1 MRRVVVTGLGTINP
15 LGNNVESSW
24 NSLINS
30 KSGISK
36 ISKFEVNNYP
46 CKIAGSIDD
55 SNINEKIVSSRD
67 QRKIDRFITLGLI
80 AASEAINDSGFV
92 SDNKNS
98 HRSGVMVGSG
108 IGGLDTI
115 YKNSSI
121 LDNQGIRKISPFFI
135 PSSLINLLSG
145 HISIKY
151 NLKGPNSSP
160 VTACATGSHAIGD
173 SFTIIKN
180 NKADLM
186 VCGGAEA
193 AICPLGISGF
203 SAARALCDT
212 FNDQPEKGS
221 RPWDKDRSGFV
232 MGEGAGVLILEE
244 LEHAKKRNAKI
255 YGEVK
260 GYGMSGDAFHI
271 TKPSEDGNGGYRAM
285 EMALNESQLNSD
297 DIEYVNAHGTS
308 TPVGDKIELNAVEKL
323 FKSNKKMFMSSNK
336 SSIGHLLGA
345 AGAVEAVFSLKTI
358 QTKTLPPTLN
368 LDNPDTETSI
378 NLVPHQAITKDV
390 KNVISNS
397 FGFGGT
403 NASLIFGH

>member
-15 LGNNVESSW
+15 LGKNVSTSW

-36 ISKFEVNNYP
+36 ITKFEVDNFP
-46 CKIAGSIDD
+46 CKIAGLIDD
-55 SNINEKIVSSRD
+55 SEINCEIVSIRD

-80 AASEAINDSGFV
+80 AAAEAIKDSGF
-92 SDNKNS
+92 SSTDES
-98 HRSGVMVGSG
+98 SIRSGVMVGSG

-145 HISIKY
+145 HISILY

-160 VTACATGSHAIGD
+160 VTACATGTHAIGD

-232 MGEGAGVLILEE
+232 MGEGAGVLVLEE
-244 LEHAKKRNAKI
+244 LSHAQKRNAKI

-285 EMALNESQLNSD
+285 KMALEESQLNPD
-297 DIEYVNAHGTS
+297 QIEYVNAHGTS
-308 TPVGDKIELNAVEKL
+308 TQVGDMIELSAVERL
-323 FKSNKKMFMSSNK
+323 FGNNKNLFMSSNK
-336 SSIGHLLGA
+336 SAIGHLLGA
-345 AGAVEAVFSLKTI
+345 AGAVEAVFSLMSMQKKI
-358 QTKTLPPTLN
+358 LPPTLN
-368 LDNPDTETSI
+368 LENPDTKSNI
-378 NLVPHQAITKDV
+378 NLIPHISITKPV

-403 NASLIFGH
+403 NASLIFGL

>member
-30 KSGISK
+30 KSGIST
-36 ISKFEVNNYP
+36 ITKFQVDNYP

-55 SNINEKIVSSRD
+55 SDINNEIVTDRD

-80 AASEAINDSGFV
+80 AAEEAIKDSGFV
-92 SDNKNS
+92 SGEDS
-98 HRSGVMVGSG
+98 SLRSGVMVGSG

-160 VTACATGSHAIGD
+160 VTACATGTHAIGD

-212 FNDQPEKGS
+212 FNKSPEKGS

-232 MGEGAGVLILEE
+232 MGEGAGVLVLEE
-244 LEHAKKRNAKI
+244 YEHAKRRNAKI

-271 TKPSEDGNGGYRAM
+271 TKPSEDGSGGYRAM
-285 EMALNESQLNSD
+285 EMALQESMLNSD
-297 DIEYVNAHGTS
+297 EIEYVTAHGTS
-308 TPVGDKIELNAVEKL
+308 TPVGDLIELSAVEKL
-323 FKSNKKMFMSSNK
+323 FRSNKNLFMSSNK
-336 SSIGHLLGA
+336 SAIGHLLGA
-345 AGAVEAVFSLKTI
+345 AGAVESVFSF
-358 QTKTLPPTLN
+358 KTLETNIIPPTLN
-368 LDNPDTETSI
+368 LDNPSINTSI
-378 NLVPHQAITKDV
+378 NLIPHESVSEKVSNI
-390 KNVISNS
+390 ISNS

-403 NASLIFGH
+403 NASLIFGN

>member
-15 LGNNVESSW
+15 LGNTVDTSW

-30 KSGISK
+30 NSGISK
-36 ISKFEVNNYP
+36 ITNFEVDSYP
-46 CKIAGSIDD
+46 CKIAGSVDD
-55 SNINEKIVSSRD
+55 SKINDEIVNPRE

-80 AASEAINDSGFV
+80 AAAEAIKDSGFV
-92 SDNKNS
+92 SENES
-98 HRSGVMVGSG
+98 SFRSGVMVGSG

-115 YKNSSI
+115 YRNSSI

-160 VTACATGSHAIGD
+160 VTACATGTHAIGD

-212 FNDQPEKGS
+212 FNEYPENGS
-221 RPWDKDRSGFV
+221 RPWDRDRSGFV
-232 MGEGAGVLILEE
+232 MGEGAGVLVLEE
-244 LEHAKKRNAKI
+244 YEHAKKRSAKI

-271 TKPSEDGNGGYRAM
+271 TKPSEDGNGGFRAM
-285 EMALNESQLNSD
+285 EMALQESQLNSD
-297 DIEYVNAHGTS
+297 DIKYVNAHGTS
-308 TPVGDKIELNAVEKL
+308 TPVGDMIELTAVEKL
-323 FKSNKKMFMSSNK
+323 FAQNKNLFMSSNK
-336 SSIGHLLGA
+336 SAIGHLLGA
-345 AGAVEAVFSLKTI
+345 AGAVEAVFSFKSLETNI
-358 QTKTLPPTLN
+358 LPPTLN
-368 LDNPDTETSI
+368 LDNPSTDTPI
-378 NLVPHQAITKDV
+378 NLIPHESISENIS
-390 KNVISNS
+390 NVISNS

-403 NASLIFGH
+403 NASLIFGN

>member
-15 LGNNVESSW
+15 LGNSVNSSW
-24 NSLINS
+24 ENLISS
-30 KSGISK
+30 KSGITK
-36 ISKFEVNNYP
+36 ITSFEVDNYP
-46 CKIAGSIDD
+46 CKIAGSIDESFID
-55 SNINEKIVSSRD
+55 EKIVSSRD

-80 AASEAINDSGFV
+80 AAEEAIRDSGFV
-92 SDNKNS
+92 SEGNYS
-98 HRSGVMVGSG
+98 LRSGVMVGSG

-115 YKNSSI
+115 YKNASI

-145 HISIKY
+145 HISIRY

-160 VTACATGSHAIGD
+160 VTACATGTHAIGD
-173 SFTIIKN
+173 SFTLIKN

-212 FNDQPEKGS
+212 FNDYPEKGS

-232 MGEGAGVLILEE
+232 MGEGAGVLVLEE
-244 LEHAKKRNAKI
+244 LECAKNRNAKI

-260 GYGMSGDAFHI
+260 GYGMSGDAYHI
-271 TKPSEDGNGGYRAM
+271 TKPSEDGNGGFRAM
-285 EMALNESQLNSD
+285 EMALKESMLNSEE
-297 DIEYVNAHGTS
+297 IGYVNAHGTS
-308 TPVGDKIELNAVEKL
+308 TQVGDMIELSAVEKL
-323 FKSNKKMFMSSNK
+323 FSTNKNLFMSSNK
-336 SSIGHLLGA
+336 SAIGHLLGA
-345 AGAVEAVFSLKTI
+345 AGAVESVFSFKSLDTGV
-358 QTKTLPPTLN
+358 LPPTLN
-368 LDNPDTETSI
+368 LDNPSTNSKI
-378 NLVPHQAITKDV
+378 NLIPHEAISEKVT
-390 KNVISNS
+390 NIISNS

-403 NASLIFGH
+403 NASLIFGN

>member
-30 KSGISK
+30 KSGISN
-36 ISKFEVNNYP
+36 ISKFDVDNYP

-55 SNINEKIVSSRD
+55 SKIKEEIVSTRD

-80 AASEAINDSGFV
+80 AAAEAMNDSGFV
-92 SDNKNS
+92 SDGENS
-98 HRSGVMVGSG
+98 FRSGVMVGSG

-115 YKNSSI
+115 YRNSSI

-160 VTACATGSHAIGD
+160 VTACATGTHAIGD

-212 FNDQPEKGS
+212 FNENPKKGS

-232 MGEGAGVLILEE
+232 MGEGAGVLVLEE
-244 LEHAKKRNAKI
+244 LEHAKQRNAKI

-285 EMALNESQLNSD
+285 EMALKESQLNSE

-308 TPVGDKIELNAVEKL
+308 TQLGDTIELNAVEKL
-323 FKSNKKMFMSSNK
+323 FQSNKNLYMSSNK
-336 SSIGHLLGA
+336 SAIGHLLGA
-345 AGAVEAVFSLKTI
+345 AGAVEAVFSFKSL
-358 QTKTLPPTLN
+358 QSKTLPPTLN
-368 LDNPDTETSI
+368 LDNLDTNTSI
-378 NLVPHQAITKDV
+378 NLIPHESISKPV
-390 KNVISNS
+390 KNIISNS

-403 NASLIFGH
+403 NASLIFGY

>member
-1 MRRVVVTGLGTINP
+1 MRRVVVTGIGTINP

-24 NSLINS
+24 NSLISS

-36 ISKFEVNNYP
+36 IKKFDVDNYP
-46 CKIAGSIDD
+46 CKIAGSIED
-55 SNINEKIVSSRD
+55 SDINEEIVTIRD
-67 QRKIDRFITLGLI
+67 QRKVDRFITLGLI
-80 AASEAINDSGFV
+80 AADEAIRDSGFI
-92 SDNKNS
+92 SEDQTS
-98 HRSGVMVGSG
+98 YRSGVMVGSG

-115 YKNSSI
+115 YRNSSI
-121 LDNQGIRKISPFFI
+121 LNNQGIRKISPFFI

-160 VTACATGSHAIGD
+160 VTACATGTHAIGD

-212 FNDQPEKGS
+212 FNDYPEKGS

-232 MGEGAGVLILEE
+232 MGEGAGVLVLEE

-260 GYGMSGDAFHI
+260 GYGMSGDAYHI
-271 TKPSEDGNGGYRAM
+271 TKPSEDGNGGFRAM
-285 EMALNESQLNSD
+285 KMALNESLLNSE
-297 DIEYVNAHGTS
+297 DIGYVNAHGTS
-308 TPVGDKIELNAVEKL
+308 TQVGDMIELNSVEKL
-323 FKSNKKMFMSSNK
+323 FSTNKNLFMSSNK

-345 AGAVEAVFSLKTI
+345 AGAVEAVFSFKSLEDN
-358 QTKTLPPTLN
+358 TLPPTLN
-368 LDNPDTETSI
+368 LENPSSKTSI
-378 NLVPHQAITKDV
+378 NLIPKE
-390 KNVISNS
+390 
-397 FGFGGT
+397 
-403 NASLIFGH
+403 

>member
-15 LGNNVESSW
+15 LGNTVETSW

-36 ISKFEVNNYP
+36 IAKFEVDDYP
-46 CKIAGSIDD
+46 CKIAGTIDD
-55 SNINEKIVSSRD
+55 SKINDNIVSSRD

-80 AASEAINDSGFV
+80 AANEAIQDSGFV
-92 SDNKNS
+92 SEDKS
-98 HRSGVMVGSG
+98 SFRYGVMVGSG

-115 YKNSSI
+115 YRNSSI
-121 LDNQGIRKISPFFI
+121 LDNKGIRKISPFFI

-160 VTACATGSHAIGD
+160 VTACATGTHAIGD

-212 FNDQPEKGS
+212 FNENPEYGS

-232 MGEGAGVLILEE
+232 MGEGAGVLVLEE
-244 LEHAKKRNAKI
+244 YEHAKKRNAKI
-255 YGEVK
+255 YGEIK

-271 TKPSEDGNGGYRAM
+271 TKPSEDGNGGFRAM
-285 EMALNESQLNSD
+285 EMALKESMLNNEE
-297 DIEYVNAHGTS
+297 IGYVNAHGTS
-308 TPVGDKIELNAVEKL
+308 TQVGDMIELSAVEKL
-323 FKSNKKMFMSSNK
+323 FRLNKNLFMSSNK
-336 SSIGHLLGA
+336 SAIGHLLGA
-345 AGAVEAVFSLKTI
+345 AGAVEAVFSFKSLE
-358 QTKTLPPTLN
+358 TKTLPPTLN
-368 LDNPDTETSI
+368 LDNPSTNTSI
-378 NLVPHQAITKDV
+378 NLIPHESISE
-390 KNVISNS
+390 NISNIISNS

-403 NASLIFGH
+403 NASLIFGD

>member
-15 LGNNVESSW
+15 LGNSVNTSW
-24 NSLINS
+24 ENLINS

-36 ISKFEVNNYP
+36 ITKFNVDTYP
-46 CKIAGSIDD
+46 CKIAGSIED
-55 SNINEKIVSSRD
+55 SQINDEIVSLRE

-80 AASEAINDSGFV
+80 AANEAIVDSGFI
-92 SDNKNS
+92 SDEKS
-98 HRSGVMVGSG
+98 SLRSGVMVGSG

-115 YKNSSI
+115 YKNSSV

-160 VTACATGSHAIGD
+160 VTACATGTHAIGD
-173 SFTIIKN
+173 SFTLIKN
-180 NKADLM
+180 NKADFM

-212 FNDQPEKGS
+212 FNEQPVKGS
-221 RPWDKDRSGFV
+221 RPWDRDRSGFV
-232 MGEGAGVLILEE
+232 MGEGAGILVLEE

-285 EMALNESQLNSD
+285 EMALNESQLNPD
-297 DIEYVNAHGTS
+297 EIDYVNAHGTS
-308 TPVGDKIELNAVEKL
+308 TQVGDMIELSAVEKL
-323 FKSNKKMFMSSNK
+323 FETNNNLFMSSNK
-336 SSIGHLLGA
+336 SAIGHLLGA
-345 AGAVEAVFSLKTI
+345 AGAVEAVFSLMSM

-368 LDNPDTETSI
+368 LDNPDTNTNI
-378 NLVPHQAITKDV
+378 NLIPNESILKPTK
-390 KNVISNS
+390 NIISNS

-403 NASLIFGH
+403 NASLIFGL

>member
-15 LGNNVESSW
+15 LGKNVSTSW

-36 ISKFEVNNYP
+36 ITKFEVDNFP
-46 CKIAGSIDD
+46 CKIAGLIDD
-55 SNINEKIVSSRD
+55 SEINSEIVSKRD

-80 AASEAINDSGFV
+80 AAAEAINDSGF
-92 SDNKNS
+92 SSTDES
-98 HRSGVMVGSG
+98 SIRSGVMVGSG

-145 HISIKY
+145 HISILY

-160 VTACATGSHAIGD
+160 VTACATGTHAIGD

-232 MGEGAGVLILEE
+232 MGEGAGVLVLEE
-244 LEHAKKRNAKI
+244 LSHAQKRNAKI

-285 EMALNESQLNSD
+285 KMALEESQLNPD
-297 DIEYVNAHGTS
+297 QIEYVNAHGTS
-308 TPVGDKIELNAVEKL
+308 TQVGDMIELSAVERL
-323 FKSNKKMFMSSNK
+323 FGNNKNLLMSSNK
-336 SSIGHLLGA
+336 SAIGHLLGA
-345 AGAVEAVFSLKTI
+345 AGAVEAVFSLMSMQKKI
-358 QTKTLPPTLN
+358 LPPTLN
-368 LDNPDTETSI
+368 LENPDTKSNI
-378 NLVPHQAITKDV
+378 NLIPHMSITKPV

-403 NASLIFGH
+403 NASLIFGL

>member
-15 LGNNVESSW
+15 LGNTVETSW

-36 ISKFEVNNYP
+36 ITKFEVDDYP
-46 CKIAGSIDD
+46 CKIAGTIDD
-55 SNINEKIVSSRD
+55 SKINDNIVSSRD

-80 AASEAINDSGFV
+80 AANEAIKDSGFV
-92 SDNKNS
+92 SVDES
-98 HRSGVMVGSG
+98 SFRYGVMVGSG

-115 YKNSSI
+115 YRNSSI
-121 LDNQGIRKISPFFI
+121 LDNKGIRKISPFFI

-160 VTACATGSHAIGD
+160 VTACATGTHAIGD

-212 FNDQPEKGS
+212 FNENPEYGS

-232 MGEGAGVLILEE
+232 MGEGAGVLVLEE
-244 LEHAKKRNAKI
+244 YEHAKARGAKI
-255 YGEVK
+255 YAELT
-260 GYGMSGDAFHI
+260 GYGATSDGYDMVAPSGEGAV
-271 TKPSEDGNGGYRAM
+271 RCMQMAM
-285 EMALNESQLNSD
+285 ATSKNKIDYINT
-297 DIEYVNAHGTS
+297 HGTS
-308 TPVGDKIELNAVEKL
+308 TPVGDITELNAVKKTFGENIPKISST
-323 FKSNKKMFMSSNK
+323 KSLS
-336 SSIGHLLGA
+336 GHPLGA
-345 AGAVEAVFSLKTI
+345 ASVHEAIYCLIMMKNNFITGSANINEIDEDAKKFPIV
-358 QTKTLPPTLN
+358 TKTEKGASLN
-368 LDNPDTETSI
+368 T
-378 NLVPHQAITKDV
+378 VM
-390 KNVISNS
+390 SNS

-403 NASLIFGH
+403 NAALIFEKV

>member
-15 LGNNVESSW
+15 LGNTVETSW

-36 ISKFEVNNYP
+36 ITKFEVDDYP
-46 CKIAGSIDD
+46 CKIAGTIDD
-55 SNINEKIVSSRD
+55 SKINDNIVSSRD

-80 AASEAINDSGFV
+80 AANEAIKDSGFV
-92 SDNKNS
+92 SVDES
-98 HRSGVMVGSG
+98 SFRYGVMVGSG

-115 YKNSSI
+115 YRNSSI
-121 LDNQGIRKISPFFI
+121 LDNKGIRKISPFFI

-160 VTACATGSHAIGD
+160 VTACATGTHAIGD

-212 FNDQPEKGS
+212 FNENPEYGS

-232 MGEGAGVLILEE
+232 MGEGAGVLVLEE
-244 LEHAKKRNAKI
+244 YEHAKKRNAKI

-271 TKPSEDGNGGYRAM
+271 TKPSEDGNGGFRAM
-285 EMALNESQLNSD
+285 EMALKESMLNNEE
-297 DIEYVNAHGTS
+297 IGYVNAHGTS
-308 TPVGDKIELNAVEKL
+308 TQVGDMIELSAVEKL
-323 FKSNKKMFMSSNK
+323 FKLNKNLFMSSNK
-336 SSIGHLLGA
+336 SAIGHLLGA
-345 AGAVEAVFSLKTI
+345 AGAVEAVFSFKSLE
-358 QTKTLPPTLN
+358 TKTLPPTLN
-368 LDNPDTETSI
+368 LDNPSTNTSI
-378 NLVPHQAITKDV
+378 NLIPHESISE
-390 KNVISNS
+390 NISNIISNS

-403 NASLIFGH
+403 NASLIFGD

>member
-15 LGNNVESSW
+15 LGKNVSTSW

-36 ISKFEVNNYP
+36 ITKFEVDNFP
-46 CKIAGSIDD
+46 CKIAGLIDD
-55 SNINEKIVSSRD
+55 SEINSEIVSKRD

-80 AASEAINDSGFV
+80 AAAEAINDSGF
-92 SDNKNS
+92 SSTDES
-98 HRSGVMVGSG
+98 SIRSGVMVGSG

-145 HISIKY
+145 HISILY

-160 VTACATGSHAIGD
+160 VTACATGTHAIGD

-232 MGEGAGVLILEE
+232 MGEGAGVLVLEE
-244 LEHAKKRNAKI
+244 LSHAQKRNAKI

-285 EMALNESQLNSD
+285 KMALEESQLNPD
-297 DIEYVNAHGTS
+297 QIEYVNAHGTS
-308 TPVGDKIELNAVEKL
+308 TQVGDMIELSAVERL
-323 FKSNKKMFMSSNK
+323 FGNNKNLFMSSNK
-336 SSIGHLLGA
+336 SAIGHLLGA
-345 AGAVEAVFSLKTI
+345 AGAVEAVFSLMSMQKKI
-358 QTKTLPPTLN
+358 LPPTLN
-368 LDNPDTETSI
+368 LENPDTKSNI
-378 NLVPHQAITKDV
+378 NLIPHMSITKPV

-403 NASLIFGH
+403 NASLIFGL

>member
-30 KSGISK
+30 KSGIST
-36 ISKFEVNNYP
+36 ITKFQVDNYP

-55 SNINEKIVSSRD
+55 SDLNNDIVTDRD

-80 AASEAINDSGFV
+80 AAEEAIKDSGFV
-92 SDNKNS
+92 SGEDS
-98 HRSGVMVGSG
+98 SLRSGVMVGSG

-160 VTACATGSHAIGD
+160 VTACATGTHAIGD

-212 FNDQPEKGS
+212 FNNSPEKGS

-232 MGEGAGVLILEE
+232 MGEGAGVLVLEE
-244 LEHAKKRNAKI
+244 YEHAKRRNAKI

-271 TKPSEDGNGGYRAM
+271 TKPSEDGSGGYRAM
-285 EMALNESQLNSD
+285 EMALQESMLNSD
-297 DIEYVNAHGTS
+297 EIEYVNAHGTS
-308 TPVGDKIELNAVEKL
+308 TPVGDLIELSAVEKL
-323 FKSNKKMFMSSNK
+323 FRSNKNLFMSSNK
-336 SSIGHLLGA
+336 SAIGHLLGA
-345 AGAVEAVFSLKTI
+345 AGAVESVFSF
-358 QTKTLPPTLN
+358 KTLETNIIPPTLN
-368 LDNPDTETSI
+368 LDNPSMNTSI
-378 NLVPHQAITKDV
+378 NLIPHESVSEKVSNI
-390 KNVISNS
+390 ISNS

-403 NASLIFGH
+403 NASLIFGN